1 MLRRERRISGWG
13 LLPPESFAG
22 AAAGLVA
29 EQGFGLGW
37 TRGSGEGNG
46 GAAGREGSPESGAS
60 IHGLGRGR
68 GRPERE
74 NGRGGSA
81 AAIRPW
87 RGMWSSE
94 ASGEALR
101 GVVAAEELEGS
112 TYSRGRA
119 REGGRGGTRRAT
131 CPCAGEGA
139 GAAKAHGEAREGD
152 EGEVDERQ
160 RVMETSNAHGGEEEA
175 DRGKYEDDG
184 HGTHCSV
191 VGTARRRRKRR
202 GRGVQANG
210 DNDATPFDT

>member
-1 MLRRERRISGWG
+1 VER
-13 LLPPESFAG
+13 
-22 AAAGLVA
+22 
-29 EQGFGLGW
+29 GFGLW
-37 TRGSGEGNG
+37 WAWGSGGGSG
-46 GAAGREGSPESGAS
+46 GAASQGGSTGSGAS
-60 IHGLGRGR
+60 IHGLRLGR

-112 TYSRGRA
+112 TYNRGRA

-152 EGEVDERQ
+152 DGDQDERQ
-160 RVMETSNAHGGEEEA
+160 RVTETRKACGRTEEEDIGEE
-175 DRGKYEDDG
+175 DDDAQER
-184 HGTHCSV
+184 TIPV
-191 VGTARRRRKRR
+191 VGTALWRRKRR
-202 GRGVQANG
+202 GPEAQREADDEGGLLDINGEARGG
-210 DNDATPFDT
+210 RGSDADDHSG